1 MPRETFAPSGFF
13 VLRTPLLPRSVLD
26 DLAGGLAA
34 PDSHPDD
41 LDAAL
46 ARDRR
51 SLAER
56 LRALALDPVV
66 REALFVSSPSF
77 DEALGAWLDE
87 PSASR
92 AHDVPET
99 LYRYVARMAARPTPF
114 GLFAGWTTGA
124 LAAHTRL
131 ELVPRARYRR
141 HTRLDVHYLAAVCDA
156 LRGDP
161 SVRAALTYRPSTG
174 LYPIGGSLRV
184 AEAHDDPETREHG
197 FDLISVESSPHLRAT
212 LERASRG
219 ARREELIAA
228 LERSGEGAI
237 PREDAEGYVDSLIEG
252 QVLVSDLEPP
262 VTGADPLRGVLDV
275 VSACASDSPVA
286 ARGALALADTR
297 DTLAALDEGGLG
309 HPPDRYRSI
318 AARLEELPARPDLA
332 RLFQVDLH
340 KPGAA
345 VTLGP
350 AVMRAVRD
358 AVELSL
364 GLADS
369 RAGVELFRPFREAL
383 TRRYAERLAPPWEG
397 GEGVPLV
404 EVLDDETGIGFASPF
419 GTCGDPSPL
428 LLRLS
433 LPAEPSAPE
442 PFGRRERHLLASLE
456 RTLRSGASEWELT
469 DEDLRAL
476 SPDEGAR
483 ARLPD
488 AFSVLFTL
496 AAPSAEAIDRGD
508 FELLLGDIAGPS
520 GAPMLGRFCHFDAEL
535 RDRVEAHVRA
545 EAALDP
551 EALYAEIVHLPE
563 GRMGNILG
571 RPVLREFE
579 IVYLGR
585 SGVSPERRIP
595 VDDLRLSLDGERIV
609 LHSRRLGRRV
619 VPRLSSAHNAA
630 TAVLPIYRFLAALQ
644 LDGQSKLRWDWGALG
659 FMPTLPRVRRG
670 RVVLAQARWRLE
682 TREIDAVVAART
694 DLERIRAVRR
704 LRDLRGLPRRVGV
717 VDRDQMLPVDFE
729 NTVSVAAFAHAI
741 RDRGPVT
748 VVERLDPRESC
759 VSGPE
764 GPFVHEVI
772 LPFVRAVAPVAPPP
786 SLPPQRAPVRGLR
799 RTFPPGSE
807 WLYVKL
813 YTGTVTADE
822 VLTRVVAPLV
832 ARSRAD
838 GVCDRWFFVRYADP
852 EWHLRLRFRGRARAL
867 ASVLL
872 PALRRRVAPLVR
884 DGVLWKVALDTYE
897 REVERYGGPR
907 GIELA
912 EALFE
917 ADSDAVLV
925 TLEAPESQDDPD
937 ARWRAALRGCRDLL
951 VDLGL
956 DEDARRRVVARLRDA
971 FAREHGVDTNVRH
984 QLGQIYREERATLE
998 ALLSAEAEAPHALVA
1013 RSARVGSIARRLWR
1027 REREGAL
1034 RPGVET
1040 IASSLVHMH
1049 CNRVLRSEQRAH
1061 ELVLYD
1067 LLARFYESRA
1077 ARRRG

>member
-1 MPRETFAPSGFF
+1 M
-13 VLRTPLLPRSVLD
+13 LRTPLLPRSVLD
-26 DLAGGLAA
+26 GLAEGLAA
-34 PDSHPDD
+34 PDAHPDD

-46 ARDRR
+46 DHDRR
-51 SLAER
+51 LLSER

-77 DEALGAWLDE
+77 DEALEAWLDD

-131 ELVPRARYRR
+131 DLVPRARYRR

-161 SVRAALTYRPSTG
+161 TVRAALAYRPSTG
-174 LYPIGGSLRV
+174 IYSVGGSLRV

-219 ARREELIAA
+219 ARREALVVA
-228 LERSGEGAI
+228 LERSGAGAI
-237 PREDAEGYVDSLIEG
+237 SREDAEGYIDSLIEC

-262 VTGADPLRGVLDV
+262 VTGTDPLCGVLDV
-275 VSACASDSPVA
+275 VSACAPDSPVA
-286 ARGALALADTR
+286 TRGALALTDTR
-297 DTLAALDEGGLG
+297 AALTVLDDRGLG

-318 AARLEELPARPDLA
+318 AARLEELPVRPDLA

-340 KPGAA
+340 KPGEA
-345 VTLGP
+345 VTLGR
-350 AVMRAVRD
+350 AVERAVRE
-358 AVELSL
+358 AVELAL
-364 GLADS
+364 GLADA
-369 RAGVELFRPFREAL
+369 RAGVELFRSFREAL

-397 GEGVPLV
+397 GEGVSLV

-428 LLRLS
+428 LQRLS
-433 LPAEPSAPE
+433 LPAEPPAPE
-442 PFGRRERHLLASLE
+442 PFGRRERHLLASLD

-496 AAPSAEAIDRGD
+496 AAPSTEAIDRGD
-508 FELLLGDIAGPS
+508 FKLLLGDIAGPS
-520 GAPMLGRFCHFDAEL
+520 GAPLLGRFCHFDAEL

-571 RPVLREFE
+571 RPVLRECE

-595 VDDLRLSLDGERIV
+595 VDDLRISLNGERIV

-644 LDGQSKLRWDWGALG
+644 LDGQSKLRWDWGALDS
-659 FMPTLPRVRRG
+659 MPTLPRVRRG
-670 RVVLAQARWRLE
+670 RVVLAQARWRLDA
-682 TREIDAVVAART
+682 REVAAVVAART
-694 DLERIRAVRR
+694 DAERVCAVRR
-704 LRDLRGLPRRVGV
+704 LRDLRGLPRHVGV
-717 VDRDQMLPVDFE
+717 ADRDQMLPVDFE

-741 RDRGPVT
+741 RDRAPVV
-748 VVERLDPRESC
+748 VVERLDPREFC

-764 GPFVHEVI
+764 GPFAHEVI
-772 LPFVRAVAPVAPPP
+772 LPFVRAAAPVAPPP
-786 SLPPQRAPVRGLR
+786 SPPPLRPPTRASR

-807 WLYVKL
+807 WLYAKL
-813 YTGTVTADE
+813 YTGTATADE
-822 VLTRVVAPLV
+822 VLARVVAPLV
-832 ARSRAD
+832 ARSRAR
-838 GVCDRWFFVRYADP
+838 GVCERWFFVRYADP
-852 EWHLRLRFRGRARAL
+852 EWHLRVRFGGPARAL

-872 PALRRRVAPLVR
+872 PALQRRVAPLVR
-884 DGVLWKVALDTYE
+884 DGVLWKVELDTYE
-897 REVERYGGPR
+897 REVERYGGPH
-907 GIELA
+907 GIELV

-917 ADSDAVLV
+917 ADSDA
-925 TLEAPESQDDPD
+925 TLAILGALGSQDDPD
-937 ARWRAALRGCRDLL
+937 ARWRMALRGSHDLL

-956 DEDARRRVVARLRDA
+956 DEDARRRVVAGVRGA

-984 QLGQIYREERATLE
+984 QLGQIYREERAALE
-998 ALLSAEAEAPHALVA
+998 ALLTAEAGSPHPLAQGIDVLAA
-1013 RSARVGSIARRLWR
+1013 RSVRVGSIARRLWR
-1027 REREGAL
+1027 REREGVL
-1034 RPGVET
+1034 RPGVEA
-1040 IASSLVHMH
+1040 IASSLIHMH
-1049 CNRVLRSEQRAH
+1049 CNRVLRSEQRSH